1 MIICCHSEIARQW
14 DEQELSDRLL
24 LLPPELQQTALRKR
38 RWIDKQLSIAGK
50 LLLLQVLKK
59 MGGQLS
65 LSDLQYNP
73 HKRPYFDGNID
84 FNISHS
90 GTRVICCAT
99 EHGRIGID
107 IEQIKT
113 ISLSEYPDYFTKNEW
128 DYIDGHE
135 DEFKGFYN
143 LWTRKEAVLK
153 AIGSGFHTPLS
164 SVDVVADCIE
174 YDNISYHIRRLD
186 IASDYPCH
194 IASTMKDE
202 VKLMRI
208 EL

>member
-14 DEQELSDRLL
+14 EEQEVTDKLM
-24 LLPPELQQTALRKR
+24 LLPTDQQQAALRKL
-38 RWIDKQLSIAGK
+38 RWMDKQLFIAGK
-50 LLLLQVLKK
+50 LLLQQVLKY
-59 MGGQLS
+59 MGSPHL
-65 LSDLQYNP
+65 LSDLRYNI
-73 HKRPYFDGNID
+73 HKRPYFDGGID

-90 GTRVICCAT
+90 GNRVICCAT
-99 EHGRIGID
+99 DQGKVGSD
-107 IEQIKT
+107 IQQIKT
-113 ISLSEYPDYFTKNEW
+113 ISLADYPDYFTKNEW

-153 AIGSGFHTPLS
+153 AIGTGFHTPLS

-174 YDNISYHIRRLD
+174 YDSMIYYIQPLNV
-186 IASDYPCH
+186 AADYPCH
-194 IASTMKDE
+194 VASAIKDVVE
-202 VKLMRI
+202 FIHV